1 MTHLYPSHYRSKTL
15 NHCPSAA
22 LHFTLH
28 SEQENRIYKMQRAES
43 ATGQRFDVCVCVSVA
58 VYVRASLT
66 HLRLWAHCT
75 GQIVHANERLVT
87 TQISALP
94 TRPVTAT
101 NIHSCSW
108 RADRVKDDQ
117 KHDINSTRQDRIATF
132 TQNKRRTV
140 TQTALHLDLY
150 SLAVSLCPSAV
161 RSGPPGW
168 ALMVAL

>member
-1 MTHLYPSHYRSKTL
+1 MMHLCPSLYSKKPWTS
-15 NHCPSAA
+15 CPSAA
-22 LHFTLH
+22 Q
-28 SEQENRIYKMQRAES
+28 QENRIYKMQRAES
-43 ATGQRFDVCVCVSVA
+43 AAGLGFDVCMSVA

-66 HLRLWAHCT
+66 TRLRQWAHST
-75 GQIVHANERLVT
+75 GQIVHANERPVT

-94 TRPVTAT
+94 TRPVMAT

-150 SLAVSLCPSAV
+150 SLAVSSCPSAV
-161 RSGPPGW
+161 CSGPPGW